1 MKKELIISYLPLLT
15 KEHIINFANS
25 KNINLS
31 NNEVDAIYNTIH
43 TYGVDIVNSDYSQ
56 LWNLKYKLTEENY
69 NHLLK
74 LIDEYK
80 HYL

>member
-15 KEHIINFANS
+15 KEHIINFASN

-31 NNEVDAIYNTIH
+31 SNEIDAIYNTIH
-43 TYGVDIVNSDYSQ
+43 NYGVDIVNGDYSQ
-56 LWNLKYKLTEENY
+56 LWNLKYKLTEQNY
-69 NHLLK
+69 NQLLK

-80 HYL
+80 HYI